1 MRRAASW
8 ESGGRERIKYNATV
22 LGLLMIIKLM
32 MLMLMMIKFL
42 LCLDMVFVS
51 ETSHKLYFLPGAAG
65 APHWT
70 RNPTCQTYSSDQ
82 LKPLLDNSTNN
93 EWASKCALAAL
104 AITPTVLLTRDIYIY
119 ANQYSNA

>member
-1 MRRAASW
+1 MRRAESW

-65 APHWT
+65 PALDSEPA
-70 RNPTCQTYSSDQ
+70 CQTYSDQ

-104 AITPTVLLTRDIYIY
+104 AIKG
-119 ANQYSNA
+119 